1 MANKVVWVGIPVQVP
16 AANDEIDVADYIKKF
31 IDIGMNDLQESIDD
45 EGIDNDDDDA
55 IILQVVFGQPQVI
68 NQPME
73 SKG

>member
-1 MANKVVWVGIPVQVP
+1 MGIPVQVP